1 MYFHLLKQKIL
12 RRFPLK
18 SLDSHFVLYNHG
30 EVIEMRYTERIRD
43 LRKEKRYT
51 QTYVANVL
59 QVAQT
64 TYSDY
69 ENGRVRVPVNH
80 IVELARFYNV
90 DLNFITGVSDIRNP
104 FPD

>member
-1 MYFHLLKQKIL
+1 
-12 RRFPLK
+12 
-18 SLDSHFVLYNHG
+18 
-30 EVIEMRYTERIRD
+30 MRYTERIRE
-43 LRKEKRYT
+43 LKQEKKYN

-69 ENGRVRVPVNH
+69 ENGRVRIPINH